1 MNTVKK
7 VSAYILVFIILFLT
21 IFAILGIWDII
32 SFEDVIKKTISSL
45 FVIFISAVIVLFI
58 FSVLIKDSDKKQSAF
73 NKNKASEDNQ

>member
-7 VSAYILVFIILFLT
+7 ISAYILVFIILFLT

-32 SFEDVIKKTISSL
+32 NFEDVIKKTISSL

-58 FSVLIKDSDKKQSAF
+58 FSVLIKDNDKNQSAF
-73 NKNKASEDNQ
+73 NKSKNSEDNL